1 MRFKMIA
8 TDLDDTLLDENS
20 EISSR
25 NIAAIR
31 QAVDRGVWFLIA
43 TGRMF
48 KTSVTY
54 LQDLGLNGDCPLIN
68 YHGALIK
75 KSQSKEIIL
84 HRPIPNDVAIAVAGE
99 AEKKNCHVSVFIEDD
114 LYISE
119 ESDYSRYYQSMARV
133 DLQAVG
139 SLPDFLRGNGASPT
153 KMSIIRWDGTIDD
166 IETSLRVIFGKQL
179 SILQSRPYFLEI
191 TDQKATKG
199 QALRWLAEREG
210 IKPEEIIAFGDGHND
225 LDMVCYAGLGVAVAN
240 ARPELLQ
247 IANLVT
253 ASNSEDGVA
262 AVIEEYVLDQP
273 AQHLSEI

>member
-8 TDLDDTLLDENS
+8 SDLDDTLLDENS
-20 EISSR
+20 EISAR

-54 LQDLGLNGDCPLIN
+54 LQDLGLNKDYPLIN

-84 HRPIPNDVAIAVAGE
+84 HRPIPNDVAIAVARE
-99 AEKKNCHVSVFIEDD
+99 AAKKNCHVSVFIEDD

-139 SLPDFLRGNGASPT
+139 SLPDFLRDNGASPT

-166 IETSLRVIFGKQL
+166 IETSLRVTFGKQL

-225 LDMVCYAGLGVAVAN
+225 LDMVSYAGLGVAVAN

-273 AQHLSEI
+273 AQVK